1 MTFTMN
7 PTTTIPELA
16 GLPTPQVLQTL
27 SFEHIFESLLREFSL
42 RYPQYSALL
51 ASDPAIKLIEVA
63 AYRELLLRARI
74 NEAARANLLA
84 FALDADLEHLGAF
97 YGVTRLPQEQDEP
110 LRRRIRA
117 RIMGF
122 ANAGGAAHY
131 RYWALSASPEVAD
144 VAIDSPGPGRVRI
157 SVLPTGHSDTVAESL
172 LETVRATVLRDDVRV
187 LTDTVEVVPVS
198 LVPVTVS
205 AQIWLYPDTPM
216 AVFDAL
222 AYRLTQ
228 AQAKQAVLGW
238 DLTQSW
244 LIGQLQQSGVHKV
257 ALTEPATDIRIHSTQ
272 AVRLTGVDLTFA
284 GRDR

>member
-1 MTFTMN
+1 MNFT
-7 PTTTIPELA
+7 PALAPELA
-16 GLPTPQVLQTL
+16 GLPTPQVLETL
-27 SFEHIFESLLREFSL
+27 RFEHIFDALLRDFRL

-84 FALDADLEHLGAF
+84 FAVGNDLEHLGAF

-144 VAIDSPGPGRVRI
+144 VAVDSPGPGRVRI
-157 SVLPTGHSDTVAESL
+157 SVLPTGHSDTVPEAL
-172 LETVRATVLRDDVRV
+172 LDAVRATVLRDDVRV

-198 LVPVTVS
+198 LVPVTVA
-205 AQIWLYPDTPM
+205 AQIWLYPDTPL
-216 AVFDAL
+216 AVFEGL
-222 AYRLTQ
+222 APRLTREL
-228 AQAKQAVLGW
+228 AQAAVLGW

-244 LIGQLQQSGVHKV
+244 LIAQLQQPGIHKV
-257 ALTEPATDIRIHSTQ
+257 ALIHPDADIRIHSTQ
-272 AVRLTGVDLTFA
+272 AVRLTDVQLTFA

>member
-1 MTFTMN
+1 MNFTSALA
-7 PTTTIPELA
+7 PELA
-16 GLPTPQVLQTL
+16 GLPTPQVLETL
-27 SFEHIFESLLREFSL
+27 RFETVFDALLRDFQM

-84 FALDADLEHLGAF
+84 FAVGHDLEHLGAF
-97 YGVTRLPQEQDEP
+97 YGVSRLPQEQDEP

-144 VAIDSPGPGRVRI
+144 VAVDSPGPGRVRI
-157 SVLPTGHSDTVAESL
+157 SVLPTGHSDTVPKAL

-205 AQIWLYPDTPM
+205 AQIWLYPDTPL
-216 AVFDAL
+216 AVFEAL
-222 AYRLTQ
+222 AQRLTREL
-228 AQAKQAVLGW
+228 AQAAVLGW

-244 LIGQLQQSGVHKV
+244 LIGQLQQPGVHKV
-257 ALTEPATDIRIHSTQ
+257 ALISPDADIRIHSTQ
-272 AVRLTGVDLTFA
+272 AVRLTDVQLTFV

>member
-1 MTFTMN
+1 MNFT
-7 PTTTIPELA
+7 PSLAPELA
-16 GLPTPQVLQTL
+16 GLPTPQVLETL
-27 SFEHIFESLLREFSL
+27 HFETVFDALLRDFQV

-63 AYRELLLRARI
+63 AYRELLLRSRI

-84 FALDADLEHLGAF
+84 FAVGNDLEHLGAF

-144 VAIDSPGPGRVRI
+144 VAVDSPGPGRVRI
-157 SVLPTGHSDTVAESL
+157 SVLPTGHSDTVPEAL

-216 AVFDAL
+216 AVFEGLAL
-222 AYRLTQ
+222 RLTREL
-228 AQAKQAVLGW
+228 AQAAVLGW
-238 DLTQSW
+238 DLTRSW
-244 LIGQLQQSGVHKV
+244 LIGQLQQPGIHKV
-257 ALTEPATDIRIHSTQ
+257 ELISPEADIRIHSTQ
-272 AVRLTGVDLTFA
+272 AVRLTDVQLTFA
-284 GRDR
+284 GRER

>member
-1 MTFTMN
+1 MNFT
-7 PTTTIPELA
+7 PSLAPELA
-16 GLPTPQVLQTL
+16 GLPTPQVLETL
-27 SFEHIFESLLREFSL
+27 RFETVFDALLRDFQV

-84 FALDADLEHLGAF
+84 FAVGHDLEHLGAF
-97 YGVTRLPQEQDEP
+97 YGVSRLPQEQDEP

-144 VAIDSPGPGRVRI
+144 VAVDSPGPGRVRI
-157 SVLPTGHSDTVAESL
+157 SVLPTGHSDTVPEAL

-198 LVPVTVS
+198 LVPVTVA

-216 AVFDAL
+216 AVFEGL
-222 AYRLTQ
+222 APRLIREL
-228 AQAKQAVLGW
+228 AQAAVLGW

-244 LIGQLQQSGVHKV
+244 LIGQLQQPGVHKV
-257 ALTEPATDIRIHSTQ
+257 ALSEPATDIRIHSTQ
-272 AVRLTGVDLTFA
+272 AVRLTDVQLTFA

>member
-1 MTFTMN
+1 MNFT
-7 PTTTIPELA
+7 PSLAPELA
-16 GLPTPQVLQTL
+16 GLPTPQVLETL
-27 SFEHIFESLLREFSL
+27 RFETVFDALLRDFQV

-84 FALDADLEHLGAF
+84 FAVGNDLEHLGAF
-97 YGVTRLPQEQDEP
+97 YGVSRLPQEQDEP

-144 VAIDSPGPGRVRI
+144 VAVDSPGPGRVRI
-157 SVLPTGHSDTVAESL
+157 SVLPTGHSDTVPEAL

-198 LVPVTVS
+198 LVPVAVS

-216 AVFDAL
+216 AVFEGL
-222 AYRLTQ
+222 APRLTREL
-228 AQAKQAVLGW
+228 AQAAVLGW
-238 DLTQSW
+238 DLTRSW
-244 LIGQLQQSGVHKV
+244 LIGQLQQAGVHKV
-257 ALTEPATDIRIHSTQ
+257 ELISPDADIRIHSTQ
-272 AVRLTGVDLTFA
+272 AVRLTDVQLTFA

>member
-1 MTFTMN
+1 MNFT
-7 PTTTIPELA
+7 PSLAPELA
-16 GLPTPQVLQTL
+16 GLPTPQVLETL
-27 SFEHIFESLLREFSL
+27 RFEHIFDALLRDFQV

-84 FALDADLEHLGAF
+84 FAVGNDLEHLGAF
-97 YGVTRLPQEQDEP
+97 YGVARLPQEQDEP

-144 VAIDSPGPGRVRI
+144 VAVDSPGPGRVRI
-157 SVLPTGHSDTVAESL
+157 SVLPTGHSDTVPDAL
-172 LETVRATVLRDDVRV
+172 LDTVRATVLRDDVRV

-198 LVPVTVS
+198 LVPVTVA

-216 AVFDAL
+216 GVFDGL
-222 AYRLTQ
+222 TPRLTREL
-228 AQAKQAVLGW
+228 AQAAVLGW
-238 DLTQSW
+238 DLTRSW
-244 LIGQLQQSGVHKV
+244 LIGQLQQPGIHKV
-257 ALTEPATDIRIHSTQ
+257 ALNEPATDIRIHSTQ
-272 AVRLTGVDLTFA
+272 AVRLTDVQLTFA

>member
-1 MTFTMN
+1 MNFTSALA
-7 PTTTIPELA
+7 PELA
-16 GLPTPQVLQTL
+16 GLPTPQVLETL
-27 SFEHIFESLLREFSL
+27 RFETVFDALLSDFQM

-84 FALDADLEHLGAF
+84 FAVGNDLEHLGAF
-97 YGVTRLPQEQDEP
+97 YGVSRLPQEQDEP

-144 VAIDSPGPGRVRI
+144 VAVDSPGPGRVRI
-157 SVLPTGHSDTVAESL
+157 SVLPTGHSDTVPEAL
-172 LETVRATVLRDDVRV
+172 LDAVRATVLRDDVRV

-216 AVFDAL
+216 AVFDGL
-222 AYRLTQ
+222 APRLTREL
-228 AQAKQAVLGW
+228 AQAAVLGW
-238 DLTQSW
+238 DLTRSW
-244 LIGQLQQSGVHKV
+244 LIGQLQQAGVHKV
-257 ALTEPATDIRIHSTQ
+257 ELSEPATDIRIHSTQ
-272 AVRLTGVDLTFA
+272 AVRLTDVQLTFA

>member
-1 MTFTMN
+1 MN
-7 PTTTIPELA
+7 PTTMAPELA
-16 GLPTPQVLQTL
+16 GLPTPQVLETL
-27 SFEHIFESLLREFSL
+27 RFETVFDALLRDFQV

-84 FALDADLEHLGAF
+84 FAVGNDLEHLGAF
-97 YGVTRLPQEQDEP
+97 YGVSRLPQEQDEP

-144 VAIDSPGPGRVRI
+144 VAVDSPGPGRVRI
-157 SVLPTGHSDTVAESL
+157 SVLPTGHSDTVPEAL

-198 LVPVTVS
+198 LVPVTVA

-216 AVFDAL
+216 AVFEGL
-222 AYRLTQ
+222 APRLTREL
-228 AQAKQAVLGW
+228 AQAAVLGW
-238 DLTQSW
+238 DLTLSW
-244 LIGQLQQSGVHKV
+244 LIGQLQQPGIHKV
-257 ALTEPATDIRIHSTQ
+257 ALNEPATDIRIHSTQ
-272 AVRLTGVDLTFA
+272 AVRLTDVQLTFA

>member
-1 MTFTMN
+1 MNFT
-7 PTTTIPELA
+7 PSLTPELA
-16 GLPTPQVLQTL
+16 GLPTPQVLETL
-27 SFEHIFESLLREFSL
+27 RFETVFDALLRDFQV

-84 FALDADLEHLGAF
+84 FAVGNDLEHLGAF

-131 RYWALSASPEVAD
+131 CYWALSASPEVAD
-144 VAIDSPGPGRVRI
+144 VAVDSPGPGRVRI
-157 SVLPTGHSDTVAESL
+157 SVLPTGHSDTVPEAL
-172 LETVRATVLRDDVRV
+172 LDTVRATVLRDDVRV

-198 LVPVTVS
+198 LVPVTVA

-216 AVFDAL
+216 AVFEGL
-222 AYRLTQ
+222 APRLTREL
-228 AQAKQAVLGW
+228 AQAAVLGW

-244 LIGQLQQSGVHKV
+244 LIGQLQQPGIHKV
-257 ALTEPATDIRIHSTQ
+257 ALNEPATDIRIHSTQ
-272 AVRLTGVDLTFA
+272 AVRLTDVQLTFA